1 MNRCN
6 SPVEVI
12 RYSPESRL
20 RQPLRL
26 LREMGRDLRAS
37 RELAWRFIVRDI
49 SAQYRQTA
57 LGYFWAIFPPLVA
70 SIIFI
75 LLNSSKVINVTGTGL
90 PYPVYVLTGTVFW
103 QLFVDTLNAPLKIVS
118 ESKAVILKINFPKE
132 SLIISGAGQ
141 AFFSFGIKII
151 LLAVVFVVYN
161 IPLKWTALLVPLPI
175 IGLVLIGTMIGILLI
190 PVGLL
195 FKDIQPAIVVA
206 TSGLIF
212 LTPVAYPPDVGGL
225 LGKVM
230 NINPLTPVISAV
242 RELMFNGIPANVAP
256 FITILMVSFILLLA
270 GWLVY
275 HLALPHITER
285 LGA

>member
-1 MNRCN
+1 MC
-6 SPVEVI
+6 
-12 RYSPESRL
+12 
-20 RQPLRL
+20 
-26 LREMGRDLRAS
+26 RDLRAS

-75 LLNSSKVINVTGTGL
+75 LLNSSKVISVTGTGL

-141 AFFSFGIKII
+141 ALFSFGIKII
-151 LLAVVFVVYN
+151 LLAAVFVVYN
-161 IPLKWTALLVPLPI
+161 IPLKWTALLLPLPI
-175 IGLVLIGTMIGILLI
+175 IGLVLMGTMIGILLI

-212 LTPVAYPPDVGGL
+212 LTPVAYPANVGGL
-225 LGKVM
+225 LGKIM
-230 NINPLTPVISAV
+230 NINPLTPVISAI
-242 RELMFNGIPANVAP
+242 RELLFTGIPVNVAP
-256 FITILMVSFILLLA
+256 FITILTASLILLIA

-275 HLALPHITER
+275 HLALPYIAER